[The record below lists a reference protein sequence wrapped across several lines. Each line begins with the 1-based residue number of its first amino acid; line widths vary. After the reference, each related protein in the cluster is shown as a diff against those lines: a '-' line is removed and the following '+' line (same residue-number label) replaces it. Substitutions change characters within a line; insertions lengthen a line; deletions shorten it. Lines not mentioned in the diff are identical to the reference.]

1 MLPLHSYVEFLKLIF
16 VNSKKITIAVDG
28 YSSCG
33 KSTFAKAI
41 AKRLG
46 YIFIDSGA
54 MYRAVTLACIQ
65 GGLANQDGVNLEQL
79 PVLLRG
85 ITVGFIPNS
94 KGDGWLTTLNGE
106 VVEEKIRTLEVSNLV
121 SPVSAIAMVRDKMT
135 QQQQEMGMQKGIVM
149 DGRDIGTVV
158 FPDAELKIFMTADP
172 QIRAQRR
179 LLELKGKGQDA
190 ILEEVLKNIEE
201 RDHID
206 RNRDVA
212 PLRQASDAIVLDNSF
227 MTVDEQMDW
236 FDNIFKKIIS

>member
-1 MLPLHSYVEFLKLIF
+1 L
-16 VNSKKITIAVDG
+16 SKKITIAVDG

-54 MYRAVTLACIQ
+54 MYRAVTLACIRE
-65 GGLANQDGVNLEQL
+65 GIATCEGVNQQSL
-79 PVLLRG
+79 PNLLDS
-85 ITVGFIPNS
+85 IKVGFVINP

-106 VVEEKIRTLEVSNLV
+106 VIEDEIRTIEVSNLV

-135 QQQQEMGMQKGIVM
+135 LQQQEMGTQKGIVM

-158 FPDAELKIFMTADP
+158 FPNAELKIFMTADP
-172 QIRAQRR
+172 IIRAKRR
-179 LLELKGKGQDA
+179 LKEMEQKGMTVT
-190 ILEEVLKNIEE
+190 LNEVLANIEE

-212 PLRQASDAIVLDNSF
+212 PLKQAPDAIILDNSY
-227 MTVDEQMDW
+227 MTVEEQMVW
-236 FDNIFKKIIS
+236 FDKLFADIVSK